1 MHIFTVLSCIH
12 CTFSPFLYKMPD
24 MQKEKLRL
32 LRKQKGYTQQQVAD
46 FIATDVSNY
55 SRKENGDVK
64 IISDEWEKL
73 ARFLNVPVEEI
84 YEDEEVKLV
93 VNNDHPV
100 FNDNSG
106 TSAGSINTQSNYSNI
121 PESIIENLQG
131 YIALLRE
138 ENERLKEELKAS
150 QRIRK

>member
-1 MHIFTVLSCIH
+1 MS
-12 CTFSPFLYKMPD
+12 D

-32 LRKQKGYTQQQVAD
+32 IRKQKGYTQQQVAD

-55 SRKENGDVK
+55 SRKENGDVR
-64 IISDEWEKL
+64 IIPDEWEKI
-73 ARFLNVPVEEI
+73 ARFLDVPVEDI
-84 YEDEEVKLV
+84 YEEEEAKLV

-106 TSAGSINTQSNYSNI
+106 TSAGTINSQNNYSNI
-121 PESIIENLQG
+121 PGSIIENLQG

-138 ENERLKEELKAS
+138 ENEKLKEELKNTPKG
-150 QRIRK
+150 RK

>member
-1 MHIFTVLSCIH
+1 
-12 CTFSPFLYKMPD
+12 